1 MSKIDRQEIAL
12 AIAKEL
18 QDTITPPRISDRRG
32 IAVIECSLGK
42 IEVTDDGVAV
52 TTKRGVS
59 AGWTHRD
66 ACSPEHSAMRCNLLL
81 RAPHD
86 SE

>member
-1 MSKIDRQEIAL
+1 MSKIDRREIAL
-12 AIAKEL
+12 
-18 QDTITPPRISDRRG
+18 TIVEKLRDMLPSPRISDRAG
-32 IAVIECSLGK
+32 VTIIESLPGK

-66 ACSPEHSAMRCNLLL
+66 SCSPEHSAMRCNLLL
-81 RAPHD
+81 R
-86 SE
+86 SVS

>member
-1 MSKIDRQEIAL
+1 MSKIDRQEIVL
-12 AIAKEL
+12 AIVKEL
-18 QDTITPPRISDRRG
+18 RGMFPAPRISDHAKVT
-32 IAVIECSLGK
+32 IIESLPGK

-66 ACSPEHSAMRCNLLL
+66 SCSPEHSAMRCNLLL
-81 RAPHD
+81 R
-86 SE
+86 SVS